1 MRNFHFHFTYCSA
14 LLLVALLGSPIAQ
27 AQKPRTAKPAAQ
39 PATSATTTASPN
51 LSVEMLPPPSAP
63 AAKVAASKVPRS
75 STTGQGAPNPAAAVA
90 RLGQPVP
97 PELPEKVKEAAR
109 IVSDSFGAPVEL
121 VETFMREAM
130 WLQKNEKVP
139 AAAFVGLAILES
151 AGFSSELYQ
160 KAKNPFGMKA
170 TKPLWTGPVHK
181 MWHEGKMTDFRKY
194 DTPRGA
200 VQDFAKFLRSR
211 KWFRDAFQC
220 EADDYNCFID
230 KMMADAEK
238 KEPGYARDPE
248 WGNKIRRVIKKYQLE
263 PLSEP

>member
-1 MRNFHFHFTYCSA
+1 MRKHPYAYIPT
-14 LLLVALLGSPIAQ
+14 LLLVVLLSSPWYST
-27 AQKPRTAKPAAQ
+27 AQKNAPENPIVAP
-39 PATSATTTASPN
+39 STASPT
-51 LSVEMLPPPSAP
+51 
-63 AAKVAASKVPRS
+63 AKL
-75 STTGQGAPNPAAAVA
+75 N
-90 RLGQPVP
+90 
-97 PELPEKVKEAAR
+97 ELPEKVKEAAR
-109 IVSDSFGAPVEL
+109 IVSDSFGSPVEL

-139 AAAFVGLAILES
+139 AAAFAGLAILES

-230 KMMADAEK
+230 KMMADAKK

-248 WGNKIRRVIKKYQLE
+248 WGNKIRRVIKKYKLE
-263 PLSEP
+263 PLSE

>member
-1 MRNFHFHFTYCSA
+1 MRNYRSTFFPA
-14 LLLVALLGSPIAQ
+14 LLLAALVGGPLAQ
-27 AQKPRTAKPAAQ
+27 AQK
-39 PATSATTTASPN
+39 TSATKPAGASTTS
-51 LSVEMLPPPSAP
+51 SGITVEMLPPPTEAP
-63 AAKVAASKVPRS
+63 AQTTAPKTAAARPTSK
-75 STTGQGAPNPAAAVA
+75 PAAA
-90 RLGQPVP
+90 QKPVTAAVPTSAPTTTP
-97 PELPEKVKEAAR
+97 PDLPEKVREAAR

-139 AAAFVGLAILES
+139 AATFVGLAILES

-230 KMMADAEK
+230 KMMADAVK

-248 WGNKIRRVIKKYQLE
+248 WGNKIRGVIKKYKLE
-263 PLSEP
+263 QLSE

>member
-1 MRNFHFHFTYCSA
+1 MRKLHFIHFPALVLA
-14 LLLVALLGSPIAQ
+14 LLLSGTFAQ
-27 AQKPRTAKPAAQ
+27 AQKTGAVKPAAKPTASASSGLSAEVLPTASKPAAKAAQPKAATAKPTAQAAAQ
-39 PATSATTTASPN
+39 K
-51 LSVEMLPPPSAP
+51 PSALP
-63 AAKVAASKVPRS
+63 A
-75 STTGQGAPNPAAAVA
+75 
-90 RLGQPVP
+90 P
-97 PELPEKVKEAAR
+97 PELPMKVKEAAR

-211 KWFRDAFQC
+211 KWFRDAFTC
-220 EADDYNCFID
+220 PADDYNCFIN

-248 WGNKIRRVIKKYQLE
+248 WGNKIRRVIKKYKLE
-263 PLSEP
+263 PLGE

>member
-1 MRNFHFHFTYCSA
+1 MRNFRFTYFPA
-14 LLLVALLGSPIAQ
+14 LALAALLGSPFAQ
-27 AQKPRTAKPAAQ
+27 AQNPRTAKPAAQ
-39 PATSATTTASPN
+39 PATSATATASSGPA
-51 LSVEMLPPPSAP
+51 LASQLPVIKATAKIATQKTAPKKWQPAATAP
-63 AAKVAASKVPRS
+63 AATTAAIH
-75 STTGQGAPNPAAAVA
+75 
-90 RLGQPVP
+90 P
-97 PELPEKVKEAAR
+97 PELPMKVKEAAR
-109 IVSDSFGAPVEL
+109 IVSDSFGASVEL
-121 VETFMREAM
+121 VETFMREAI
-130 WLQKNEKVP
+130 WLQKNEKVS

-211 KWFRDAFQC
+211 KWFRDAFSC
-220 EADDYNCFID
+220 EADDYNCFIN

-248 WGNKIRRVIKKYQLE
+248 WGNKIRRVIKKYKLE
-263 PLSEP
+263 PLGEL

>member
-1 MRNFHFHFTYCSA
+1 MRNFRFTYFPVLA
-14 LLLVALLGSPIAQ
+14 FTALLGGPLAQ
-27 AQKPRTAKPAAQ
+27 AQKNSASKPGTSSGATATPNQLSSTSQLPVEKPVAKSAVQKSAPEKLQPITAAPDVADARTA
-39 PATSATTTASPN
+39 
-51 LSVEMLPPPSAP
+51 
-63 AAKVAASKVPRS
+63 
-75 STTGQGAPNPAAAVA
+75 
-90 RLGQPVP
+90 P

-211 KWFRDAFQC
+211 KWFRDAFRC

-230 KMMADAEK
+230 KMMADAAK

-248 WGNKIRRVIKKYQLE
+248 WGNKIRRVIKKYKLE
-263 PLSEP
+263 PLGKL

>member
-1 MRNFHFHFTYCSA
+1 MRKHTHAYTHA
-14 LLLVALLGSPIAQ
+14 LLLTLALLGSASLQ
-27 AQKPRTAKPAAQ
+27 AQKSVPERPAVAPETTTVKPDELPIKVREAAQ
-39 PATSATTTASPN
+39 
-51 LSVEMLPPPSAP
+51 
-63 AAKVAASKVPRS
+63 
-75 STTGQGAPNPAAAVA
+75 
-90 RLGQPVP
+90 
-97 PELPEKVKEAAR
+97 

-139 AAAFVGLAILES
+139 ASAFVGLAILES

-220 EADDYNCFID
+220 EANDYNCFID
-230 KMMADAEK
+230 KMMADAKK

-248 WGNKIRRVIKKYQLE
+248 WGNKIRRVIKKYKLE
-263 PLSEP
+263 PLSESSE